1 MITHSQTL
9 KIAVLATA
17 LALGACS
24 SKDSELEQFIAQT
37 KSEPGGRVEPIPEL
51 KPYDTINYVSTGRR
65 SPFMPGGS
73 GASSNPGV
81 RPTSNRSREFLE
93 QFSLDTLKFVG
104 TIRLGQT
111 TYGLLKVT
119 DGRVHRVTTGN
130 YIGQNDGKI
139 VSITPSKISVT
150 EVIPDGLGGY
160 MERAAAISLSE

>member
-1 MITHSQTL
+1 MNMSHTL
-9 KIAVLATA
+9 RVAALAVA

-24 SKDSELEQFIAQT
+24 SKDAELDQFIAQT
-37 KSEPGGRVEPIPEL
+37 KAEPGGRVEPIPEL
-51 KPYDTINYVSTGRR
+51 KPYDTIAYNGTGRR

-73 GASSNPGV
+73 GNSSNPGV
-81 RPTSNRSREFLE
+81 RPTTNRNREFLE

-139 VSITPSKISVT
+139 VQISPSKISVS

-160 MERAAAISLSE
+160 IERPAAISLSE

>member
-1 MITHSQTL
+1 MSMSNTL
-9 KIAVLATA
+9 RVAAVAAA

-24 SKDSELEQFIAQT
+24 SKDAELDQFIAQT
-37 KSEPGGRVEPIPEL
+37 KAEPGGRVEPIPEL
-51 KPYDTINYVSTGRR
+51 KPYDTITYVGTNRR

-73 GASSNPGV
+73 GSGSNPGV
-81 RPTSNRSREFLE
+81 RPTVNRPREFLE

-111 TYGLLKVT
+111 NYGLLKVT

-130 YIGQNDGKI
+130 YIGQNDGRI

-160 MERAAAISLSE
+160 IERPAAISLSE